1 MKNYKRK
8 KTAATLT
15 APVLSDVIAA
25 GTKKEQGN
33 VMMMQKKRNI
43 PEMLPGYYFV
53 YELRPDQAYGV
64 SGIEVAV
71 QYVKD
76 PANGNMLGDV
86 WIRNLDTRPDMKI
99 LAAYISTERGSTR
112 RETELKLLREVEQSE
127 EFAEALETY
136 TQMLGALPL
145 YDG

>member
-1 MKNYKRK
+1 MIRK
-8 KTAATLT
+8 K
-15 APVLSDVIAA
+15 
-25 GTKKEQGN
+25 K
-33 VMMMQKKRNI
+33 NI
-43 PEMLPGYYFV
+43 PDMLSGYYFV

-112 RETELKLLREVEQSE
+112 RETELKLLREVEQSR
-127 EFAEALETY
+127 EFAEALKTY

-145 YDG
+145 YDE

>member
-1 MKNYKRK
+1 MIMIR
-8 KTAATLT
+8 
-15 APVLSDVIAA
+15 
-25 GTKKEQGN
+25 
-33 VMMMQKKRNI
+33 KKRNI
-43 PEMLPGYYFV
+43 PEMLSGYYFV
-53 YELRPDQAYGV
+53 YELRPDQAYGI

-112 RETELKLLREVEQSE
+112 KETELKLLHEVEQSK
-127 EFAEALETY
+127 EFAEALKTY

-145 YDG
+145 YDD

>member
-1 MKNYKRK
+1 MIMVRK
-8 KTAATLT
+8 K
-15 APVLSDVIAA
+15 
-25 GTKKEQGN
+25 K
-33 VMMMQKKRNI
+33 NI
-43 PEMLPGYYFV
+43 PDMLSGYYFV
-53 YELRPDQAYGV
+53 YELRPDQAYGI

-112 RETELKLLREVEQSE
+112 KETELKLLHEVEQSK
-127 EFAEALETY
+127 EFAEALKTY
-136 TQMLGALPL
+136 TQMLGVLPL
-145 YDG
+145 YEG

>member
-1 MKNYKRK
+1 
-8 KTAATLT
+8 
-15 APVLSDVIAA
+15 
-25 GTKKEQGN
+25 
-33 VMMMQKKRNI
+33 MMQKKRNI

-53 YELRPDQAYGV
+53 YELRPDQAYGF

-127 EFAEALETY
+127 EFAEALATY

>member
-1 MKNYKRK
+1 
-8 KTAATLT
+8 
-15 APVLSDVIAA
+15 
-25 GTKKEQGN
+25 
-33 VMMMQKKRNI
+33 
-43 PEMLPGYYFV
+43 MLPGYYFV

-76 PANGNMLGDV
+76 PVNGNMLGDV
-86 WIRNLDTRPDMKI
+86 WLRSLDLRPDMKI

-112 RETELKLLREVEQSE
+112 KETDIKLMQEIGKSK
-127 EFAEALETY
+127 EFAQALETY
-136 TQMLGALPL
+136 IAMLSQLPL

>member
-1 MKNYKRK
+1 
-8 KTAATLT
+8 
-15 APVLSDVIAA
+15 
-25 GTKKEQGN
+25 
-33 VMMMQKKRNI
+33 MMMQKKRNI

-127 EFAEALETY
+127 EFAEALATY

>member
-1 MKNYKRK
+1 
-8 KTAATLT
+8 
-15 APVLSDVIAA
+15 
-25 GTKKEQGN
+25 
-33 VMMMQKKRNI
+33 MQKKRNI

-76 PANGNMLGDV
+76 PVNGNMLGDV
-86 WIRNLDTRPDMKI
+86 WLRSLDLRPDMKI

-112 RETELKLLREVEQSE
+112 KETDIKLMQEIGKSK
-127 EFAEALETY
+127 EFAQALETY
-136 TQMLGALPL
+136 IAMLSQLPL

>member
-1 MKNYKRK
+1 MIMVRK
-8 KTAATLT
+8 K
-15 APVLSDVIAA
+15 
-25 GTKKEQGN
+25 K
-33 VMMMQKKRNI
+33 NI
-43 PEMLPGYYFV
+43 PDMLSGYYFV
-53 YELRPDQAYGV
+53 YELRPDQAYGI

-112 RETELKLLREVEQSE
+112 KETELKLLHEVEQSK
-127 EFAEALETY
+127 EFAEALKTY
-136 TQMLGALPL
+136 TQMLGVLPL
-145 YDG
+145 YEE

>member
-1 MKNYKRK
+1 MVRK
-8 KTAATLT
+8 K
-15 APVLSDVIAA
+15 
-25 GTKKEQGN
+25 K
-33 VMMMQKKRNI
+33 NI
-43 PEMLPGYYFV
+43 PDMLSGYYFV
-53 YELRPDQAYGV
+53 YELRPDQAYGI

-112 RETELKLLREVEQSE
+112 KETELKLLHEVEQSK
-127 EFAEALETY
+127 EFAEALKTY
-136 TQMLGALPL
+136 TQMLGVLPL
-145 YDG
+145 YEE

>member
-1 MKNYKRK
+1 
-8 KTAATLT
+8 
-15 APVLSDVIAA
+15 
-25 GTKKEQGN
+25 
-33 VMMMQKKRNI
+33 
-43 PEMLPGYYFV
+43 
-53 YELRPDQAYGV
+53 
-64 SGIEVAV
+64 
-71 QYVKD
+71 
-76 PANGNMLGDV
+76 MLGDV

-127 EFAEALETY
+127 EFAEALATY

>member
-1 MKNYKRK
+1 
-8 KTAATLT
+8 
-15 APVLSDVIAA
+15 
-25 GTKKEQGN
+25 
-33 VMMMQKKRNI
+33 MQKKRNI

-112 RETELKLLREVEQSE
+112 KETELKLLHEVEQSK
-127 EFAEALETY
+127 EFAEALKTY
-136 TQMLGALPL
+136 TQILGVLPL
-145 YDG
+145 YEE

>member
-1 MKNYKRK
+1 MIR
-8 KTAATLT
+8 
-15 APVLSDVIAA
+15 
-25 GTKKEQGN
+25 
-33 VMMMQKKRNI
+33 KKRNI
-43 PEMLPGYYFV
+43 PEMLSGYYFA

-99 LAAYISTERGSTR
+99 LAAYVSTERGSTR
-112 RETELKLLREVEQSE
+112 RETELKLLCEVEQSG
-127 EFAEALETY
+127 EFAEALKTY

-145 YDG
+145 YDE

>member
-1 MKNYKRK
+1 
-8 KTAATLT
+8 
-15 APVLSDVIAA
+15 
-25 GTKKEQGN
+25 
-33 VMMMQKKRNI
+33 MQKKRNI

-112 RETELKLLREVEQSE
+112 KETELKLLHEVEQSK
-127 EFAEALETY
+127 EFAEALKTY
-136 TQMLGALPL
+136 TQMLGVLPL
-145 YDG
+145 YEE

>member
-1 MKNYKRK
+1 
-8 KTAATLT
+8 
-15 APVLSDVIAA
+15 
-25 GTKKEQGN
+25 
-33 VMMMQKKRNI
+33 MQKKRNI

-53 YELRPDQAYGV
+53 YELRPDQAYGI

-112 RETELKLLREVEQSE
+112 KETELKLLHEVEQSK
-127 EFAEALETY
+127 EFAEALKTY
-136 TQMLGALPL
+136 TQMLGVLPL
-145 YDG
+145 YEE